1 MPGLRRIV
9 RTVGADLGKDVAF
22 RVLHETGKLDRDNY
36 NRCQVILEHMVRNA
50 LDHGIEDAGSRRAAG
65 KSETGLIT
73 VDVGK
78 DGGDY
83 LIRLADDGRG
93 MDPAVIRETAYRKG
107 LDLDLESMSDDE
119 VLRLIFHNGFSTAA
133 SVSEVSGRGVG
144 MEIVLSE
151 LQAIGG
157 SIDIESTIGEGST
170 FTIRIPSNVTANGA
184 LLVSAGEHSYA
195 IPLDGLVAVEHVP
208 AEAFF
213 GAIGS
218 NEPLEL
224 FSLQCEP
231 AYLATLCH
239 GEKMPDR
246 KSWTSTIPVIVAGD
260 GDHYMA
266 IAIDD
271 VEQALELVIRTLGS
285 QFGKVPGL
293 AGGAT
298 TADGRAIVAL
308 DLNALVGSLA
318 ARGAN
323 RVAMA
328 EEQQDDMLVMV
339 VDDSRTQRL
348 VATSKFDSLGVET
361 VTAENGM
368 AAIDLLNASHRLPDV
383 ILLDVEMPVKD
394 GIQTLKELRKSP
406 RYVDIPV
413 IMVTSR
419 TGAKHRKMAAEAGCD
434 GYMGKPFNFPLLV
447 QDINKLTGRQ
457 LSLA

>member
-1 MPGLRRIV
+1 M
-9 RTVGADLGKDVAF
+9 
-22 RVLHETGKLDRDNY
+22 
-36 NRCQVILEHMVRNA
+36 
-50 LDHGIEDAGSRRAAG
+50 
-65 KSETGLIT
+65 
-73 VDVGK
+73 
-78 DGGDY
+78 
-83 LIRLADDGRG
+83 
-93 MDPAVIRETAYRKG
+93 
-107 LDLDLESMSDDE
+107 
-119 VLRLIFHNGFSTAA
+119 
-133 SVSEVSGRGVG
+133 
-144 MEIVLSE
+144 
-151 LQAIGG
+151 
-157 SIDIESTIGEGST
+157 
-170 FTIRIPSNVTANGA
+170 TANGA

-208 AEAFF
+208 VEAFF
-213 GAIGS
+213 GAVDS
-218 NEPLEL
+218 NELLEL
-224 FSLQCEP
+224 FSLRCEP

-246 KSWTSTIPVIVAGD
+246 KSWSSTIPVIVAGD

-266 IAIDD
+266 IAIDG

-308 DLNALVGSLA
+308 DLNALVSSLA
-318 ARGAN
+318 ARGAS

-368 AAIDLLNASHRLPDV
+368 VAIDLLNASHRLPDV

-419 TGAKHRKMAAEAGCD
+419 TGAKHRKMASEAGCD